1 MSYNIEQANSGFL
14 SLTAAGLAEG
24 TNANTFKTVNTLTF
38 TNNGV
43 FKSKAATD
51 NLTFSSGHTA
61 LAASQ
66 ACLFGIWINASGT
79 VTTTQGPIVAAGDPC
94 PVPSQ
99 ATANTTLVGLIKVT
113 TRFVYHVHSRQHRP
127 RRFWSHRRVLRLH
140 GYAWLSP
147 VICCHPLLDRRVLPG
162 AFGPLA
168 FWQSLF
174 LTPGEN
180 DGNKQEQSNPR
191 HGNRGRRACH

>member
-24 TNANTFKTVNTLTF
+24 TNANTFKTANTLTF

-51 NLTFSSGHTA
+51 NLTFSTGTA

-66 ACLFGIWINASGT
+66 ACLFAVWISSGGT

-94 PVPSQ
+94 PVP
-99 ATANTTLVGLIKVT
+99 TAAASNLTLVGLIKVT
-113 TRFVYHVHSRQHRP
+113 TSSAATF
-127 RRFWSHRRVLRLH
+127 
-140 GYAWLSP
+140 
-147 VICCHPLLDRRVLPG
+147 
-162 AFGPLA
+162 
-168 FWQSLF
+168 
-174 LTPGEN
+174 TPGST
-180 DGNKQEQSNPR
+180 DLSATGITGAYYDCMDMPGSAQ
-191 HGNRGRRACH
+191 

>member
-1 MSYNIEQANSGFL
+1 MSYNLGQANSGYL

-24 TNANTFKTVNTLTF
+24 TNSGTFKTVNTLTF

-51 NLTFSSGHTA
+51 NLALSTGTA

-66 ACLFGIWINASGT
+66 ACLFAVWINASGT

-99 ATANTTLVGLIKVT
+99 TTAGVTLVGLIKIT
-113 TRFVYHVHSRQHRP
+113 TDSSTTF
-127 RRFWSHRRVLRLH
+127 
-140 GYAWLSP
+140 
-147 VICCHPLLDRRVLPG
+147 
-162 AFGPLA
+162 
-168 FWQSLF
+168 
-174 LTPGEN
+174 TPGTT
-180 DGNKQEQSNPR
+180 DFSASGITDAFFDCMDMPGSAQ
-191 HGNRGRRACH
+191 

>member
-24 TNANTFKTVNTLTF
+24 TNANTFKTANTLTF

-51 NLTFSSGHTA
+51 NLTFSTGTA

-66 ACLFGIWINASGT
+66 ACLFAVWISSGGT

-94 PVPSQ
+94 PVP
-99 ATANTTLVGLIKVT
+99 TAAASNLTLVGLIKVT
-113 TRFVYHVHSRQHRP
+113 TSSAVTF
-127 RRFWSHRRVLRLH
+127 
-140 GYAWLSP
+140 
-147 VICCHPLLDRRVLPG
+147 
-162 AFGPLA
+162 
-168 FWQSLF
+168 
-174 LTPGEN
+174 TPGST
-180 DGNKQEQSNPR
+180 DLSATGITGAYYDCMDMPGSAQ
-191 HGNRGRRACH
+191 

>member
-1 MSYNIEQANSGFL
+1 MSYNIEQANSGYL

-24 TNANTFKTVNTLTF
+24 TNSGTFKTVNTLAF

-51 NLTFSSGHTA
+51 NLTLSTGTA

-66 ACLFGIWINASGT
+66 ACLFAVWINASGT

-99 ATANTTLVGLIKVT
+99 TTAGVTLVGLIKIT
-113 TRFVYHVHSRQHRP
+113 TDSSTTF
-127 RRFWSHRRVLRLH
+127 
-140 GYAWLSP
+140 
-147 VICCHPLLDRRVLPG
+147 
-162 AFGPLA
+162 
-168 FWQSLF
+168 
-174 LTPGEN
+174 TPGTT
-180 DGNKQEQSNPR
+180 DFSASGITDAFFDCMDMPGSAQ
-191 HGNRGRRACH
+191 

>member
-1 MSYNIEQANSGFL
+1 MSYNLGQANSGYL

-24 TNANTFKTVNTLTF
+24 TNSGTFKTVNTLAF

-51 NLTFSSGHTA
+51 NLTLSTGTA

-66 ACLFGIWINASGT
+66 ACLFAVWINASGT

-99 ATANTTLVGLIKVT
+99 TTAGVTLVGLIKIT
-113 TRFVYHVHSRQHRP
+113 TDSSTTF
-127 RRFWSHRRVLRLH
+127 
-140 GYAWLSP
+140 
-147 VICCHPLLDRRVLPG
+147 
-162 AFGPLA
+162 
-168 FWQSLF
+168 
-174 LTPGEN
+174 TPGTT
-180 DGNKQEQSNPR
+180 DFSASGITDAFFDCMDMPGSAQ
-191 HGNRGRRACH
+191 

>member
-24 TNANTFKTVNTLTF
+24 TNSATFKTVNTLTF

-51 NLTFSSGHTA
+51 NLTFSTGTA

-66 ACLFGIWINASGT
+66 ACLFGVWINTSGT
-79 VTTTQGPIVAAGDPC
+79 VTTSQGPIQAAGDPC

-113 TRFVYHVHSRQHRP
+113 TSSAATF
-127 RRFWSHRRVLRLH
+127 
-140 GYAWLSP
+140 
-147 VICCHPLLDRRVLPG
+147 
-162 AFGPLA
+162 
-168 FWQSLF
+168 
-174 LTPGEN
+174 TPGTT
-180 DGNKQEQSNPR
+180 DLSASGITAAFSDCMDMP
-191 HGNRGRRACH
+191 GSAL